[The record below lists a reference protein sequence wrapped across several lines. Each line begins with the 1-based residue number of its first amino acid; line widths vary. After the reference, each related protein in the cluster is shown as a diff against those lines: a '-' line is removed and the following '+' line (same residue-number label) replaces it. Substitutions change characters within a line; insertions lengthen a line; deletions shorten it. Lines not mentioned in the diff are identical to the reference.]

1 MRLLGIGS
9 KYSYRY
15 FIRWIIPTCLIND
28 HEGNNIINETLY
40 DDGIHDDE
48 EANDNIF
55 SNSFDLPKILGTY
68 DVYININTPEGMIN
82 LGPIEKITTDDQ
94 L

>member
-1 MRLLGIGS
+1 MS
-9 KYSYRY
+9 
-15 FIRWIIPTCLIND
+15 IND

-82 LGPIEKITTDDQ
+82 LGPIEKITLMIQ